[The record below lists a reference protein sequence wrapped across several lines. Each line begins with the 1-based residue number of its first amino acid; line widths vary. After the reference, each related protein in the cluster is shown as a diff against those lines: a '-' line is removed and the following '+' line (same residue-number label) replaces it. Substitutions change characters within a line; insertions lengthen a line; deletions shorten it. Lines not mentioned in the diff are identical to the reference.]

1 MQSKEESEREPHV
14 KTHLWSTAGA
24 RVDGNMSDNFLIYCT
39 SLDYLCHEC
48 PTCYVNLTETDIS
61 QEKSD
66 QDVVYGCM
74 QVRKSTLFD
83 IKPFEWLDMGM
94 LVAK

>member
-1 MQSKEESEREPHV
+1 MSESPTSKLTYEG
-14 KTHLWSTAGA
+14 TAGA
-24 RVDGNMSDNFLIYCT
+24 RVDGSMSDNFLIYCT

-74 QVRKSTLFD
+74 QVRKSTLSY